1 MIVESLAIPDV
12 KLLRPRRHID
22 GRGFFSE
29 TYSRRD
35 LRAAGVDESF
45 VQDNHS
51 LSVAEGVVR
60 GLHFQIPP
68 YAQAKLVRVV
78 RGAIFDVVVDLR
90 HGSPSFGQHVVV
102 ELSAAD
108 WAQLYVPPGFAH
120 GFCTLEPQT
129 EIIYKTSDYYA
140 PSHERGIRWDDA
152 DLAIDWPVARDG
164 AVLSKKDSQLP
175 GFAALPRFFE
185 AVRAATRVPHVS

>member
-1 MIVESLAIPDV
+1 MIVEELAIADV

-22 GRGFFSE
+22 ARGFFSE

-35 LRAAGVDESF
+35 LLAAGIEESF

-51 LSVAEGVVR
+51 LSSAEGVVR

-68 YAQAKLVRVV
+68 HAQAKLVRVT
-78 RGAIFDVVVDLR
+78 RGAILDVAVDLR
-90 HGSPSFGQHVVV
+90 HGSPCFGQHVAV
-102 ELSAAD
+102 ELSASD
-108 WAQLYVPPGFAH
+108 WAQLYVPAGFAH

-140 PSHERGIRWDDA
+140 PSHERGIFWRDP
-152 DLAIDWPVARDG
+152 DLGIDWPVA
-164 AVLSKKDSQLP
+164 ATNAILSKKDAQLP
-175 GFAALPRFFE
+175 GFAALPAHFHAPEVDRLLH
-185 AVRAATRVPHVS
+185 HVS

>member
-22 GRGFFSE
+22 TRGFFSE

-35 LRAAGVDESF
+35 LLAAGIDESF

-68 YAQAKLVRVV
+68 HAQAKLVRVA
-78 RGAIFDVVVDLR
+78 RGAILDVAVDLR
-90 HGSPSFGQHVVV
+90 CGSPSFGQHVAVR
-102 ELSAAD
+102 LSAAD
-108 WAQLYVPPGFAH
+108 WAQLYIPVGFAH
-120 GFCTLEPQT
+120 GFCTLEPRT
-129 EIIYKTSDYYA
+129 EILYKTSDYYA
-140 PSHERGIRWDDA
+140 PSHERGISWDDP
-152 DLAIDWPVARDG
+152 DLAIDWPIAPAE
-164 AVLSKKDSQLP
+164 AVLSAKDARLP
-175 GFAALPRFFE
+175 AFASLLAFFD
-185 AVRAATRVPHVS
+185 AARADARLHVS